1 MGSSVDFT
9 MASPASPSA
18 RHRASGGTGP
28 SLPNTSQ
35 RTKNLHSDQVSHAS
49 AGRHLQS
56 SHDIRIEEDN
66 RRRERDG
73 WEFERLKGVE
83 TRHRTASTGS
93 INRLNSWAT
102 PSSGTQKDWET
113 KKRAKDAQTKKKARQ
128 QWEKDK
134 AHGNISSVEAIER
147 KRINAANKDKMK
159 EHDSNKQQTQK
170 LLGLHR
176 AGGLQG
182 MKDYQH
188 DDGLHMR
195 RAGIATTR
203 KTIDESN
210 WHHDAASGRTAAT
223 RRELLRS
230 AVVQPSSVEH
240 HSTHKK
246 HGHLNDAEMQDYC
259 GLKQGEEL
267 DEEGRVIPP
276 WAVQEMR
283 AARYVGPMGEDYT
296 KYNSDYPDV
305 DIEAVTAWSARPPPP
320 QIYLKDD
327 RGKNVRRSDPRHPHD
342 PASYGQ
348 PFVGPY
354 ARMYESPAGV
364 AYQAAGM
371 AAGAYGPAYGGGP
384 MALEAGY
391 GYPYGPA
398 AAGYGEGPEFGY
410 Y

>member
-1 MGSSVDFT
+1 

-73 WEFERLKGVE
+73 WEFD
-83 TRHRTASTGS
+83 
-93 INRLNSWAT
+93 RLNSWAT

-170 LLGLHR
+170 LLALHR

-230 AVVQPSSVEH
+230 AIVQPS
-240 HSTHKK
+240 
-246 HGHLNDAEMQDYC
+246 
-259 GLKQGEEL
+259 
-267 DEEGRVIPP
+267 
-276 WAVQEMR
+276 
-283 AARYVGPMGEDYT
+283 
-296 KYNSDYPDV
+296 
-305 DIEAVTAWSARPPPP
+305 
-320 QIYLKDD
+320 
-327 RGKNVRRSDPRHPHD
+327 
-342 PASYGQ
+342 
-348 PFVGPY
+348 
-354 ARMYESPAGV
+354 
-364 AYQAAGM
+364 
-371 AAGAYGPAYGGGP
+371 
-384 MALEAGY
+384 
-391 GYPYGPA
+391 
-398 AAGYGEGPEFGY
+398 
-410 Y
+410 

>member
-1 MGSSVDFT
+1 MVYVSPGSS
-9 MASPASPSA
+9 SS
-18 RHRASGGTGP
+18 RHRAPGSVGTN
-28 SLPNTSQ
+28 LPNTSQ
-35 RTKNLHSDQVSHAS
+35 RTKNLLTDTTSHAN
-49 AGRHLQS
+49 AGSYNNS
-56 SHDIRIEEDN
+56 SHDIRTEADN

-83 TRHRTASTGS
+83 TRHRAASAGS
-93 INRLNSWAT
+93 VNRLNSWAT
-102 PSSGTQKDWET
+102 PSSDTQKNWEN
-113 KKRAKDAQTKKKARQ
+113 KKRTKDVKTKQKARQ
-128 QWEKDK
+128 QWEKERP
-134 AHGNISSVEAIER
+134 HGNISSVEKIER
-147 KRINAANKDKMK
+147 DRKNRVNADKMK
-159 EHDSNKQQTQK
+159 EHSSNTEQTKK

-176 AGGLQG
+176 AGGLAGQ
-182 MKDYQH
+182 KTSDH
-188 DDGLHMR
+188 DDG
-195 RAGIATTR
+195 R
-203 KTIDESN
+203 KRIDESN
-210 WHHDAASGRTAAT
+210 WHHDAAAGRTAAT

-320 QIYLKDD
+320 QMYLKDD

-371 AAGAYGPAYGGGP
+371 AAGAYGPATGAYGPGFGGAYGAGYDQ
-384 MALEAGY
+384 MALGAAPAGY
-391 GYPYGPA
+391 Y
-398 AAGYGEGPEFGY
+398 
-410 Y
+410 